1 MASLNQYKIVLLETD
16 QFRRDRFKS
25 MILRWGYLPFVFEN
39 ESICLDNLSSLD
51 PDLVISGCKSSNN
64 AIHVITSLKMI
75 RHSLP
80 LLILADDNIVQ
91 DYIDTNGFTDV
102 LVFRR
107 NASPIEFK
115 SAVLKAIGPETN
127 ERGDFARPLIIGNSP
142 EMINIKKLI
151 PKFHQCRE
159 AVLIEGEPGTGKEL
173 FARSIHGYS
182 EQSDN
187 QFIKVN
193 ATKLPYQL
201 LDRELFGYQKCE
213 MADFPRHK
221 KGVFAVASRG
231 TLFIKEVS
239 QIPKFLQAKIA
250 ILFEQDSYP
259 VNSFGQNKKNTANV
273 RIIASTSKDLLSLVK
288 KGLFLEELYYR
299 LNVLRVTIPPL
310 RNRIE
315 DIPLLTDYFSCKQ
328 CHEFCKSIYQIS
340 SATKSAFCKHVWPGN
355 VRELE
360 TVVKRLILCG
370 NEEHVVKNTI
380 RSDSKYKIP
389 EWEQVHD
396 IGDRINV
403 YADVKLYIEKSDT
416 YSLKKLRRK
425 YMLAIEQRLIGKALE
440 IVKGN
445 RRKAAELLEISY
457 KSLLNKMKSI
467 NIDNKLG

>member
-1 MASLNQYKIVLLETD
+1 
-16 QFRRDRFKS
+16 
-25 MILRWGYLPFVFEN
+25 MILRWGYVPFVFEN

-51 PDLVISGCKSSNN
+51 PDLVISGCKSSHN

-80 LLILADDNIVQ
+80 VLILADDNIVQ
-91 DYIDTNGFTDV
+91 DYIDTNGFTGV

-115 SAVLKAIGPETN
+115 SAVLKAIKPATD
-127 ERGDFARPLIIGNSP
+127 ERGDYARPLIIGNSP
-142 EMINIKKLI
+142 EMKNIKKLI
-151 PKFHQCRE
+151 PRLHQFRE

-182 EQSDN
+182 EKSDN

-201 LDRELFGYQKCE
+201 LDREIFGYQNSE
-213 MADFPRHK
+213 VADFPRHK
-221 KGVFAVASRG
+221 NGVFAGADRG

-250 ILFEQDSYP
+250 ALIEAGACR
-259 VNSFGQNKKNTANV
+259 VNSFGESHKNTV
-273 RIIASTSKDLLSLVK
+273 DIRFVASTNMDLLVLVK

-299 LNVLRVTIPPL
+299 LNVLRVKIPPL

-315 DIPLLTDYFSCKQ
+315 DIPSLTDFFSCKH
-328 CHEFCKSIYQIS
+328 CYEFNKSIGQIS
-340 SATKSAFCKHVWPGN
+340 SATKSALCEHFWPGN

-360 TVVKRLILCG
+360 TVVKQLILCG
-370 NEEHVVKNTI
+370 NDEHVVKNLI
-380 RSDSKYKIP
+380 RTDAQYHMP
-389 EWEQVHD
+389 EGEKHHNIVDHS
-396 IGDRINV
+396 ISF
-403 YADVKLYIEKSDT
+403 ADVKPYVEKSNI
-416 YSLKKLRRK
+416 YSLKKVRRK

-440 IVKGN
+440 VAKGN

-457 KSLLNKMKSI
+457 KSLMNKMKSL
-467 NIDNKLG
+467 NIDNSLG